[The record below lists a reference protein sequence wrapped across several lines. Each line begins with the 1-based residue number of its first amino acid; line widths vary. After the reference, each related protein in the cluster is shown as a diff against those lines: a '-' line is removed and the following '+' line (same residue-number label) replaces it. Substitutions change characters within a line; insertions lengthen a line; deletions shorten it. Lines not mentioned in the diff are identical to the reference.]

1 MISIVTPSFNQI
13 EWLRLAVAS
22 VADQD
27 GVDYEHIIQDG
38 GTDGV
43 AEILQSEFGNLVR
56 DGKRLRVF
64 VEKDAGMYDA
74 VNRGL
79 RRASGEICAYLN
91 CDEQYLPGALAN
103 VARFFA
109 DRPEVDVLFG
119 DAILINAGGL
129 PLSYRRTIL
138 PSRSHLRLADLNTL
152 TCATFFRRRL
162 VEAGH
167 LFPTHLKIAGD
178 QYWIFQLLQAG
189 VRMDVLQKPLSVFAF
204 TGSNLSNSAQAS
216 EEKFAWLP
224 PNEKPSR
231 WLTPPVVLWH
241 RLRKLFAGAYR
252 RRYVTVEIYTQ
263 DQPERR
269 RQISSSVGFRWPKTA
284 I

>member
-1 MISIVTPSFNQI
+1 MISIVTPSYGQLD
-13 EWLRLAVAS
+13 WLRLAVAS
-22 VADQD
+22 VADQED
-27 GVDYEHIIQDG
+27 VNVEHIIQDG
-38 GTDGV
+38 GTANIEEVLRSQFGKLL
-43 AEILQSEFGNLVR
+43 AET
-56 DGKRLRVF
+56 KRLQLF

-79 RRASGEICAYLN
+79 SQARGDICAYLN

-103 VARFFA
+103 VAKFFA

-119 DAILINAGGL
+119 DAILINAEGL
-129 PLSYRRTIL
+129 PLSYRRAIL
-138 PSRSHLRLADLNTL
+138 PSLVHLRLADLNTL

-178 QYWIFQLLQAG
+178 QYWVFQLLQAG
-189 VRMDVLQKPLSVFAF
+189 VRMEVLRKPFSVFTF

-224 PNEKPSR
+224 SNEKPSR

-252 RRYVTVEIYTQ
+252 RRYVTIEIYTR
-263 DQPERR
+263 DQPDRR
-269 RQISSSVGFRWPKTA
+269 RQISSSVGFRWPKPP